1 MSNLFEIMFSVAGA
15 EAVTGSME
23 NIMEKSG
30 ELGGELMRLAGVAG
44 TLGASMEGLKSA
56 MEVGS
61 AMTILA
67 ARTGETVE
75 SLVVMQRAFETSG
88 IGADMMGIM
97 VNRLQK
103 AISGVNE
110 MGKNTKGAF
119 AALGLTPEQLQGLGF
134 DEQLKKLADGFQRIH
149 DPAQR
154 AAIAMDLFGREG
166 GQMLMLLTKA
176 GLLTEAGDDVGRY
189 AERMQ
194 DLAPKFHDVENKL
207 SLMKDRLKEMW
218 AVALEQLL
226 PVLSKIGDLIKGLNL
241 APLGS
246 ALGSGGAIALA
257 AGLTS
262 SLASKLNTV
271 VMAWATNPST
281 SSAAT
286 SFAERF
292 ILPLTGG
299 LTSFFSVA
307 LPALIVVAV
316 GGAIIAAIAE
326 GLREHNDNVQ
336 NARMGAYTPLEHA
349 RESIKGVGSRAEE
362 TTVKAGIAADLKKA
376 EDRLAELDAKQKA
389 IDAANNPLD
398 PAKLKGASLSDI
410 LSASLSS
417 GPTPAEFGGDAGAK
431 APPLVAPMSEA
442 EMAEM
447 TQLRDTVKGLRRDIE
462 TPVKQGLIDD
472 VAATRANAQY
482 KNLGES
488 LAKLHGEA
496 RQAAEEAEQD
506 HQKKLA
512 MLQEDR
518 KAAVA
523 KGQTPDTGL
532 DAADAEAKHLGV
544 KLAVDAIDKQITEEE
559 KKTTD
564 EKKKQ
569 EEHAA
574 KIYELSLQIK
584 INEAHAAGKTD
595 QESALKAQLA
605 GIQAGRAAIGAGADP
620 GQALA
625 LAYQAANA
633 AQAEADA
640 HKAGLKVQ
648 QDKEALMAA
657 ITAKQEDLD
666 AVENNYALSANEKW
680 AKKKQIIADTL
691 VLYDAYLA
699 HLKKEADDAT
709 AKGDKPTAA
718 IDTKALDEGNNG
730 EKGIKKQ
737 DAQLGPDPN
746 NFAANWTDTLTK
758 LRSEWELT
766 AKTIASSMGGVLSS
780 MQSGLSSAIEG
791 MANRTKT
798 LGQAFWTVAGSISQS
813 FIKAASDMVAKWTM
827 QHVVMAGISRLFNA
841 QEIAGHAM
849 TETTKTVVTTS
860 AAGIRTTVRTTETVE
875 SVGLKTVEVGTH
887 VAGEALKTESAEQGF
902 IIRIAL
908 KIKEALASVYHGAV
922 EAFTALAG
930 IPYVGP
936 ILAGVA
942 MAAAL
947 VGGIRLVS
955 QIGHAE
961 GGHIVGS
968 GGPTDDQ
975 VPALLSNGEWVA
987 PAWQVNHPVYGP
999 MIASLEAARRGTATF
1014 ALGGLTSPQY
1024 FSPSITRP
1032 AYAPAAGSSGGSV
1045 RNANSSAGAQQ
1056 APPVYILM
1064 DEKDFARK
1072 MQEHSEAWFQRQHAS
1087 AMRKG

>member
-1 MSNLFEIMFSVAGA
+1 MSNLIEIMFSVAGA

-23 NIMEKSG
+23 SIVDKSG

-44 TLGASMEGLKSA
+44 TLGTALEGMKNAL
-56 MEVGS
+56 EVGS
-61 AMTILA
+61 ALTVLS
-67 ARTGETVE
+67 ARTGESIQ
-75 SLVVMQRAFETSG
+75 SLVVMQRAFETAG
-88 IGADMMGIM
+88 VGADMMGIM

-119 AALGLTPEQLQGLGF
+119 AALGLSPEELQGLGF
-134 DEQLKKLADGFQRIH
+134 DEQLKKLAAGFQQIN

-166 GQMLMLLTKA
+166 GQMLALLTKR
-176 GLLTEAGDDVGRY
+176 GLLTDAADDVGRY

-194 DLAPKFHDVENKL
+194 NLAPRFKEVEDKL

-226 PVLSKIGDLIKGLNL
+226 PVLSKVGDLIKGLNL
-241 APLGS
+241 APVGA

-257 AGLTS
+257 GGLTS
-262 SLASKLNTV
+262 GLASKLNTI

-281 SSAAT
+281 SAAGT
-286 SFAERF
+286 AFASRF

-299 LTSFFSVA
+299 MMSLFSVL
-307 LPALIVVAV
+307 LPPVII
-316 GGAIIAAIAE
+316 GAIIGAVVYGVMTGIADGMRKHNNEVSDATIAGFKPQEDATQKLRGAANLDEEAAAKQSIQEKELADAKDQVAKLQAIQVAADKHNKPLKDAGYDSAATWGLTEEQQAQLEQAQKSITNIQRLLAQPVSAE
-326 GLREHNDNVQ
+326 SLGAAAAKKAADALAVE
-336 NARMGAYTPLEHA
+336 NAEYKGMGANLQKDTE
-349 RESIKGVGSRAEE
+349 
-362 TTVKAGIAADLKKA
+362 AA
-376 EDRLAELDAKQKA
+376 
-389 IDAANNPLD
+389 
-398 PAKLKGASLSDI
+398 
-410 LSASLSS
+410 
-417 GPTPAEFGGDAGAK
+417 
-431 APPLVAPMSEA
+431 
-442 EMAEM
+442 
-447 TQLRDTVKGLRRDIE
+447 
-462 TPVKQGLIDD
+462 
-472 VAATRANAQY
+472 
-482 KNLGES
+482 
-488 LAKLHGEA
+488 H
-496 RQAAEEAEQD
+496 QAAMADEQD
-506 HQKKLA
+506 HAKKLK
-512 MLQEDR
+512 MLQDELAAKMSANALSNDATLKGKGFDDADIADR
-518 KAAVA
+518 HVKLQAEISA
-523 KGQTPDTGL
+523 KGKEI
-532 DAADAEAKHLGV
+532 AETE
-544 KLAVDAIDKQITEEE
+544 KQITEEARR
-559 KKTTD
+559 TTE

-574 KIYELSLQIK
+574 KIYELGLQIK
-584 INEAHAAGKTD
+584 INEAHASGKTD

-633 AQAEADA
+633 AQSEADA
-640 HKAGLKVQ
+640 HKADLKVQ

-746 NFAANWTDTLTK
+746 DFSANWTDTLTR

-766 AKTIASSMGGVLSS
+766 AKTMATAMGDVLSS
-780 MQSGLSSAIEG
+780 MQQGLSSAIEG

-841 QEIAGHAM
+841 QEVAGHAM
-849 TETTKTVVTTS
+849 TETTKVAVTTT

-875 SVGLKTVEVGTH
+875 SVGLTAVGVGAH
-887 VAGEALKTESAEQGF
+887 VAGEAAKTDSSEQGF
-902 IIRIAL
+902 IIRIAI
-908 KIKEALASVYHGAV
+908 KIKEALAEVIHGAV
-922 EAFTALAG
+922 SAFNALAS

-936 ILAGVA
+936 ILGAVA

-947 VGGIRLVS
+947 VGGMRLVS

-961 GGHIVGS
+961 GGHIAGA

-975 VPALLSNGEWVA
+975 VPAMLSNGEWVA

-1024 FSPSITRP
+1024 FSPSVTRP
-1032 AYAPAAGSSGGSV
+1032 AYAPAAAAAGGPAGGGNTV
-1045 RNANSSAGAQQ
+1045 SAGKTPA
-1056 APPVYILM
+1056 VYILF
-1064 DEKDFARK
+1064 DEKEWARK
-1072 MQEHSEAWFQRQHAS
+1072 MQEHSGDWFQRQHAS
-1087 AMRKG
+1087 AMRKA